1 MSEPDVPESVV
12 VQVVDVEQGRE
23 ISWGSG
29 VVEKLRDRVGDIQ
42 NAIVAAARAIDLN
55 PDRLPSRQN
64 WQVDEISATFGV
76 TLTTE
81 AGVILSRAGTEATF
95 EVTVTLRRK

>member
-1 MSEPDVPESVV
+1 MPEPDVPESVV

>member
-1 MSEPDVPESVV
+1 MPEPDVPESVV
-12 VQVVDVEQGRE
+12 VQVVDVDQGRE
-23 ISWGSG
+23 ITWGSS

-42 NAIVAAARAIDLN
+42 NAIVAAAQAIDLN

-64 WQVDEISATFGV
+64 WQVDEVSATFGV